1 MLPSVREMTAL
12 GKNDSLSFGQWSY
25 IFWSVPTMCGVLVCL
40 LVGLSGGQAKGAEV
54 SAAQGAKPDIK
65 VPLHVVYHRRHQ
77 PGWSGRRHKLVYGR
91 QFVTDWQRYKQRE
104 AQRLEEKRKAAAVA
118 AAIVAR
124 QNDRKKTATVL
135 PDVINAVHSD
145 AISDEVLTRKR
156 YNPPSVKDQHFFGD
170 WGGIQPWLVD
180 HGISLL
186 VSLNEELAGN
196 LTGGKKRANSNAG
209 QVGLELDIDW
219 QKLAGLRNFKT
230 HTIIVNGHGRSVSTE
245 FGDTLAASQEI
256 YGARGNVVAHL
267 VAMYGERSFWKERV
281 NLNVGWMPVG
291 SFFAASPLFCDFM
304 NVAICGN
311 PGPNKYTNG
320 NRDWPSGNL
329 GMVVH
334 VMPIRGFYVM
344 GGLFA
349 VSPHGYNG
357 GISGW
362 SWAQDGLG
370 KFSTPVELGWLPEFG
385 RHHLTGHYKLGYS
398 YDNSRYPDLY
408 HDAYGQPFLLTG
420 RPQRYRAGM
429 NSAWFMADQM
439 LLRHGPGESNGLILL
454 GGAMYTDGK
463 TVSVHEHEWLGLL
476 ETGRLWN
483 RPLDTVGVMWQHLG
497 ISSSATHQQE
507 ASVLLGRPF
516 LPNRWGAVDGVQ
528 SHENVYELFYSAHV
542 ARAMALQPD
551 FQYIQRPSATTAY
564 HDAAVFGLQF
574 TVVL

>member
-1 MLPSVREMTAL
+1 MLSSVREMTAL

-25 IFWSVPTMCGVLVCL
+25 MFWSAPVLWGVLACL
-40 LVGLSGGQAKGAEV
+40 LLGLSDGQAKGAEV
-54 SAAQGAKPDIK
+54 SVLQGAKPALK
-65 VPLHVVYHRRHQ
+65 APLHVVYHRRHQ
-77 PGWSGRRHKLVYGR
+77 PGWSGRRHTLVYGR

-118 AAIVAR
+118 AAIAAR
-124 QNDRKKTATVL
+124 QNERKKTATVL

-230 HTIIVNGHGRSVSTE
+230 HTIIVNGHGRSVSTD

-408 HDAYGQPFLLTG
+408 RDAYGQPFLLTG

-454 GGAMYTDGK
+454 GGAMYTDGR

-483 RPLDTVGVMWQHLG
+483 RPLDTVGMMWQHLG

-507 ASVLLGRPF
+507 ASALLGRPF